1 MPHGEPLMSLS
12 AAGHSETSSSTDLHH
27 TPQNEPGAQFHL
39 SNGSHPGNGPSEHSA
54 EIEPRLLP
62 SNWLIWTMRLLCTVA
77 LSVSGY
83 LAWTAFQASEVYGCG
98 GGEVFDCG
106 HVLTSSW
113 SKWFGIPVSVPA
125 FGLYAS
131 LIAVLAF
138 FRQSAPEKLLRHG
151 WQALTIG
158 AFSAG
163 MAALWFIGI
172 QVFALGH
179 LCIYCIAAH
188 TCGLVLAGL
197 IAYHQP
203 LGWNSVARLVPVAAL
218 GLVVLI
224 SGQFL
229 SPEQQTF
236 VIERVDSETPASPSG
251 SGVAAA
257 SETFDAPGDE
267 TDTEIFD
274 APMEDEPTVDVAPEP
289 TEGEHKSTVERN
301 ETSESSNGVASSLL
315 LITPP
320 RYWRFAG
327 LILQEAE
334 ATASQESQE
343 STAAKA
349 DEKPAEEKP
358 AEPKKPEPRMI
369 NVSGK
374 FQLDAYRWPLLGN
387 PEAKYVFVEMFDY
400 TCPHCRNTHRAVHE
414 ALQKF
419 GDDLAII
426 ALPVSVHGACSESAT
441 ATSVPHGDSCELARL
456 SIAVW
461 RIDRTKFQQYHDWM
475 FSGGR
480 NRTISEAKKQAESLV
495 GADALRKELDK
506 KVAGQYLKKHGELY
520 NKAGAGSV
528 PKLLFT
534 RSTLVGEVGNGRTLT
549 GIIEREALIEKP
561 TPAE

>member
-1 MPHGEPLMSLS
+1 MSLS
-12 AAGHSETSSSTDLHH
+12 SAGQPEPSSSS
-27 TPQNEPGAQFHL
+27 PV
-39 SNGSHPGNGPSEHSA
+39 
-54 EIEPRLLP
+54 LLP
-62 SNWLIWTMRLLCTVA
+62 SSWLIWTMRLLCTVA

-138 FRQSAPEKLLRHG
+138 FRPSAPEKLLRHG

-163 MAALWFIGI
+163 FAALWFIGI

-203 LGWNSVARLVPVAAL
+203 LGWNSLARLVPVSAL
-218 GLVVLI
+218 GLVALI
-224 SGQFL
+224 SGQYL

-236 VIERVDSETPASPSG
+236 VIERVEPKNNSIASSG

-257 SETFDAPGDE
+257 SETFEAPGEDSE
-267 TDTEIFD
+267 FEVFD
-274 APMEDEPTVDVAPEP
+274 APMEEEPTVEAAPESA
-289 TEGEHKSTVERN
+289 EGDSKSTVEHN
-301 ETSESSNGVASSLL
+301 ETSGASNGVAASLL
-315 LITPP
+315 LVTPP
-320 RYWRFAG
+320 RYWRMAG
-327 LILQEAE
+327 LLIQEAG
-334 ATASQESQE
+334 TSASQAGE
-343 STAAKA
+343 KA
-349 DEKPAEEKP
+349 DEKTADEKAADEKP
-358 AEPKKPEPRMI
+358 PEPKKPEPRMI
-369 NVSGK
+369 NVAGK
-374 FQLDAYRWPLLGN
+374 FQLDAHRWPLLGN
-387 PEAKYVFVEMFDY
+387 PDAKYVFVEMFDY

-414 ALQKF
+414 AFQKF
-419 GDDLAII
+419 GNDLAII
-426 ALPVSVHGACSESAT
+426 ALPVSVHGSCSESAT
-441 ATSVPHGDSCELARL
+441 ASSIPHGDSCELARL

-461 RIDRTKFQQYHDWM
+461 RIDRSKFHQYHDWM

-480 NRTISEAKKQAESLV
+480 NRSISEARKQAESLV

-534 RSTLVGEVGNGRTLT
+534 RSTLVGEVGSGRTLN
-549 GIIEREALIEKP
+549 GIIEREALIEP
-561 TPAE
+561 TPPAASQPPTP